1 MSVVGVDFGAKHSVI
16 AAAGRG
22 GVDVILNGNS
32 QRLNPA
38 LVGFDQCRS
47 MGEAA
52 SSTALSNYKNTIGYM
67 KRLVGLS
74 FDDPRAQ
81 SEMKKAAYKCVPYPH
96 PGDGPD
102 GIAVQVN
109 LAGEQKTVPI
119 EAVAGMMVKHMG
131 QVAAEKSA
139 EESNCHPSDCFP
151 RDWVVA
157 IPGYYTDAQRR
168 AFLAGCEMAGVKGV
182 QRLMN
187 ETTATVLAY
196 GIFKDI
202 RKEFTK
208 DKATHVMF
216 IDMGATN
223 FSVNIVDYQ
232 PGKLVVKS
240 AQYDEDLGGRDF
252 DSVIAEW
259 IATKFEEKYK
269 GKLSDSPRNKPKV
282 MLKLGVAAEKAKKTL
297 SPAGVKEAR
306 INLECLMD
314 DLDVSLCLKAEEYR
328 AMCEPLL
335 AKMSGPVERAL
346 AEAGL
351 QASDLF
357 SVEIVGG
364 ATRVASVKETLAGML
379 GLDVNAVNNGLSTTM
394 NADEAV
400 ARGCAL
406 QSAILS
412 PRFKVL
418 PYEVMEYQPFPIKI
432 EWDGTHESGMEVDA
446 EENNPTPTN
455 SVVMFERGC
464 NFPIVRRVTLRR
476 SGKFTV
482 DAMYDESADSYQFP
496 KGSSKAIASFH
507 INAPADTDCKIRVNV
522 KQDIHGSLTL
532 SSAQMVEE
540 IIEEEPAEEGVEAKA
555 AEDGGEAK
563 VEEKPKDKK
572 PKLKKTNLDFTVVR
586 PLDWTEAELQK
597 EIEVEVDMANADR
610 IVRETSDAR
619 NELESYIYDMRDK
632 ISSESQ
638 LKSYCTEAEQ
648 TTFSGVLESM
658 ENWLYEEGF
667 DATKSVYIKKL
678 DELKKHGSPIESR
691 QYEARTRPTAMTM
704 LQKTIE
710 KYTSWLNTSA
720 GDENFAHITDEE
732 RSGCSDKLDKS
743 SAWMYDM
750 LDKQGGLA
758 ANVDPAVTSEQI
770 HGKNKEINDAI
781 SPIMHKPKP
790 KPKVEEKKQEEPA
803 AEEPKKEAKKEP
815 EAEEPKEEEA
825 GAEPEP
831 MDTSEPMEA

>member
-32 QRLNPA
+32 QRLNPNM
-38 LVGFDQCRS
+38 VGFDQSRS

-52 SSTALSNYKNTIGYM
+52 SSTALSNYRNTVTNI

-74 FDDPRAQ
+74 YTDPRAQ
-81 SEMKKAAYKCVPYPH
+81 EEMKNIAYKCVPYPH

-102 GIAVQVN
+102 GIAVSVT
-109 LAGEQKTVPI
+109 LGGEQKILPI

-131 QVAAEKSA
+131 SVVAAKVAAESQR
-139 EESNCHPSDCFP
+139 ELSECSP

-187 ETTATVLAY
+187 EGTATALAY

-208 DKATHVMF
+208 ERSTHVMF
-216 IDMGATN
+216 VDMGATTYTV
-223 FSVNIVDYQ
+223 SIVDFL

-240 AQYDEDLGGRDF
+240 AQYDPDLGGRDF
-252 DSVIAEW
+252 DRTIAEW

-269 GKLSDSPRNKPKV
+269 GKLSGSPKNNVKV
-282 MLKLGVAAEKAKKTL
+282 MLKLTAAAEKAKKTL

-306 INLECLMD
+306 INLECIMD
-314 DLDVSLCLKAEEYR
+314 DLDFGVSLKATEYE
-328 AMCEPLL
+328 AMCKPLL
-335 AKMSGPVERAL
+335 ARLAGPVERAL

-351 QASDLF
+351 KSSDLS

-364 ATRVASVKETLAGML
+364 ATRVASVKQTLAGIL
-379 GLDVNAVNNGLSTTM
+379 GLNARAVNNGLSTTM

-418 PYEVMEYQPFPIKI
+418 PYEVIEYQPFPIKI
-432 EWDGTHESGMEVDA
+432 EWDGTHEAGMEVDA
-446 EENNPTPTN
+446 DEQNPTPTN

-476 SGKFTV
+476 SGTFSV
-482 DAMYDESADSYQFP
+482 DAMYDDSADQYQFP
-496 KGSSKAIASFH
+496 NGTSKGIACFH
-507 INAPADTDCKIRVNV
+507 IKAPADTDCKIRVNV

-540 IIEEEPAEEGVEAKA
+540 IIEEAPAEEGVEAKTN
-555 AEDGGEAK
+555 EGSGEAK
-563 VEEKPKDKK
+563 IAVDDKPKEKK
-572 PKLKKTNLDFTVVR
+572 TKLKKTNLEFSIIR
-586 PLDWTEAELQK
+586 PLDWTNTEIQK
-597 EIEVEVDMANADR
+597 EAEVEVAMANADR
-610 IVRETSDAR
+610 VVRETSDAR
-619 NELESYIYDMRDK
+619 NELESYIYDKRDK
-632 ISSESQ
+632 IISESQ
-638 LKSYCTEAEQ
+638 LAPFCTEAEK
-648 TTFSGVLESM
+648 TALSSMLENV
-658 ENWLYEEGF
+658 ENWLYEDGF
-667 DATKSVYIKKL
+667 DAMKSVYIKKL
-678 DELKKHGSPIESR
+678 EDLKKYGNPIENR
-691 QYEARTRPTAMTM
+691 QYEAKNRPSAMKM
-704 LQKTIE
+704 LQNTLE
-710 KYTSWLNTSA
+710 KYTSWLNTSS
-720 GDENFAHITDEE
+720 GDENYAHITDEE
-732 RSGCSDKLDKS
+732 RSTCSEKIDKAN
-743 SAWMYDM
+743 AWMYDM

-758 ANVDPAVTSEQI
+758 ANVDPVVTVEAI
-770 HGKNKEINDAI
+770 HATNKEVNDVV
-781 SPIMHKPKP
+781 SPIKHKPKP
-790 KPKVEEKKQEEPA
+790 KPKVDEKKKEDNGANEQKTQEK
-803 AEEPKKEAKKEP
+803 EETKKEETST
-815 EAEEPKEEEA
+815 
-825 GAEPEP
+825 PEP
-831 MDTSEPMEA
+831 MDTSEPMVE

>member
-32 QRLNPA
+32 QRLNPNM
-38 LVGFDQCRS
+38 VGFDQSRS
-47 MGEAA
+47 MGEDA
-52 SSTALSNYKNTIGYM
+52 SSTALSNYKNTITNI

-74 FDDPRAQ
+74 YTDPRAQ
-81 SEMKKAAYKCVPYPH
+81 EEMKRVAYKCVPYPH
-96 PGDGPD
+96 PGNGPD
-102 GIAVQVN
+102 GIAVSVT
-109 LAGEQKTVPI
+109 LAGEQKILPI

-131 QVAAEKSA
+131 NVAAAKSA
-139 EESNCHPSDCFP
+139 AASNREPSECLP

-187 ETTATVLAY
+187 EGTATALAY

-208 DKATHVMF
+208 EKPTHVMF
-216 IDMGATN
+216 IDMGATTYTV
-223 FSVNIVDYQ
+223 SIVDFL

-240 AQYDEDLGGRDF
+240 AQYDVDLGGRDF
-252 DSVIAEW
+252 DRTIADW
-259 IATKFEEKYK
+259 IATKFEEKFK
-269 GKLSDSPRNKPKV
+269 GKLSGSPKGNAKV
-282 MLKLGVAAEKAKKTL
+282 MLKLTAAAEKAKKTL

-306 INLECLMD
+306 INLECIMD
-314 DLDVSLCLKAEEYR
+314 DFDFSVTLKAKEYN

-335 AKMSGPVERAL
+335 ARLAGPAERAL

-351 QASDLF
+351 RTSDLS

-364 ATRVASVKETLAGML
+364 ASRVASVKQTLAHIL
-379 GLDVNAVNNGLSTTM
+379 GLNVNAVNNGLSTTM

-418 PYEVMEYQPFPIKI
+418 PYEVIEYQPFPIKI
-432 EWDGTHESGMEVDA
+432 EWDGTHEAGMEVDA
-446 EENNPTPTN
+446 DEQNPTPTN

-476 SGKFTV
+476 SGTFSV
-482 DAMYDESADSYQFP
+482 DAMYDESADQYQFP
-496 KGSSKAIASFH
+496 DGNRKGIASFN

-540 IIEEEPAEEGVEAKA
+540 IVEEEPVEEGVEAKTN
-555 AEDGGEAK
+555 EGGGEGKAA
-563 VEEKPKDKK
+563 VDDKPKEKK
-572 PKLKKTNLDFTVVR
+572 TKLKKTNLEFSIIR
-586 PLDWTEAELQK
+586 PLDWTEAEIQK
-597 EIEVEVDMANADR
+597 EVEIEVAMANADR
-610 IVRETSDAR
+610 IIRETSEAR
-619 NELESYIYDMRDK
+619 NELESYIYDKRDK
-632 ISSESQ
+632 IISESQ
-638 LKSYCTEAEQ
+638 LAPFCTEAEK
-648 TTFSGVLESM
+648 TAFSSMLENF

-667 DATKSVYIKKL
+667 DAMKSVYVKKL
-678 DELKKHGSPIESR
+678 EDLKKYGNPIENR
-691 QYEARTRPTAMTM
+691 LYEARTRPTAMSM
-704 LQKTIE
+704 LQKTLE
-710 KYTSWLNTSA
+710 KYTSWLNKSA
-720 GDENFAHITDEE
+720 SDENYSHITDGE
-732 RSGCSDKLDKS
+732 RSTCSDKLDKA

-758 ANVDPAVTSEQI
+758 ANVDPAVTVEAI
-770 HGKNKEINDAI
+770 YAKNKEVNDLV

-790 KPKVEEKKQEEPA
+790 KAKVVDEKKQEDNSAVGDE
-803 AEEPKKEAKKEP
+803 KK
-815 EAEEPKEEEA
+815 KEEEA
-825 GAEPEP
+825 KEETGAPEP
-831 MDTSEPMEA
+831 MDTTEAMETP